1 MFQRDL
7 LAAVVLI
14 VYYLVGL
21 LAIPTMLKA
30 WSKLPSEVIRKMQH
44 VAYSLSVFILLRLFS
59 TWYMAVAAAF
69 VLVLLAYPALYFL
82 EKTSVYKRLFVDRTD
97 RGGELRKQ
105 LLYVQLSFAIL
116 ILLFW
121 GILGAKWQYMVA
133 VAVMAWGFGDAAAAL
148 VGKFLGKRTI
158 IHAWVEGAK
167 THEGSMAMM
176 LAAFVAVFLTLL
188 FLSELSWYISL
199 LVALVVAPISA
210 VVELF
215 SKRGTDTLTIPL
227 ATAAVAFPL
236 VVLFAY
242 LGW

>member
-1 MFQRDL
+1 
-7 LAAVVLI
+7 
-14 VYYLVGL
+14 
-21 LAIPTMLKA
+21 MLKA